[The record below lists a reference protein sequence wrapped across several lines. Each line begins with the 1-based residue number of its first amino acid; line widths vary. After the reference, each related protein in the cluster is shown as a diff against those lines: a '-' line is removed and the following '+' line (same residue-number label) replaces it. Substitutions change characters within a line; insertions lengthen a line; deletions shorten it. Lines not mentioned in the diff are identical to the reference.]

1 VHGDFRPYPKN
12 LTPLTDTP
20 EILGFVMK
28 FARRKILHLAAGAVA
43 LPVVPRVARAQP
55 YPTRPVRIIVGFPAG
70 IAPDIL
76 ARLLG
81 QKLSERLGQSFIVEN
96 RPGAGTNIGTEAVVR
111 AEPDG
116 YTLLLFVPSS
126 AFNQVLYENLN
137 FNFIR
142 DIAPVANVG
151 DGPFFMVVT
160 PSLPAQTVAEFITYA
175 KAKPGKINMASP
187 GNGTS
192 PHLCGELFQMMT
204 GINLVHV
211 PYRGSYM
218 PDLLGGQVQVAFSS
232 ITTAIDY
239 VRTGKLRPLAVTS
252 AKRWETLPDVPTV
265 GETVPGYDV
274 STWFGIGVP
283 KNTSGEIIEK
293 LNKEINGVLADPDMK
308 ARLVDLGVVP
318 MPMTPAEFGRFIG
331 DETEKWARVI
341 KIAQIKPD

>member
-1 VHGDFRPYPKN
+1 
-12 LTPLTDTP
+12 
-20 EILGFVMK
+20 M
-28 FARRKILHLAAGAVA
+28 
-43 LPVVPRVARAQP
+43 
-55 YPTRPVRIIVGFPAG
+55 RIIVGFPAG

-111 AEPDG
+111 AEQDG

-126 AFNQVLYENLN
+126 AFNQILYENLN

-204 GINLVHV
+204 GTSLVHV

-265 GETVPGYDV
+265 GDTVPGYDV

-283 KNTSGEIIEK
+283 KSTSGEIIEK